1 MSTPTIRVRAA
12 VAISGHDP
20 ANWIVAGSRLQ
31 SDDEIVDLISGCSG
45 IQTPS
50 FRTAFP
56 EPPHTP

>member
-1 MSTPTIRVRAA
+1 MGALAVPDADRRVA
-12 VAISGHDP
+12 
-20 ANWIVAGSRLQ
+20 RL
-31 SDDEIVDLISGCSG
+31 ICGCSG